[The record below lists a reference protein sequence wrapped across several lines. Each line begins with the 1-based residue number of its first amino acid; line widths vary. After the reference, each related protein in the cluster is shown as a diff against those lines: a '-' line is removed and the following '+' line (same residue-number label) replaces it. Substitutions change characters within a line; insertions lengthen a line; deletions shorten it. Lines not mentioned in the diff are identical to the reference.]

1 MAPLFTFCTD
11 WIDTKDYLLLATM
24 KYKETFSFVFD
35 LSAFVPLHATGSAT
49 DGIKRNKIRLVPLS
63 LFNGAHRYVIRLG
76 LRK

>member
-35 LSAFVPLHATGSAT
+35 LSAFVPLHAEQNPSSAT
-49 DGIKRNKIRLVPLS
+49 VT
-63 LFNGAHRYVIRLG
+63 F
-76 LRK
+76 